1 VLINAVRIS
10 KTVDFLTT
18 EIDANSRIIIL
29 RGTVIRRQALR
40 RVVALG
46 VYAARSHVTVR
57 CDLTVAICR
66 AADIFALVA
75 SAETGFLRPAAVRVR
90 SAIDTRAVV
99 RDANAFSVLAALD
112 RIARSR
118 TNAFRLEALVDSF
131 VAKFSL
137 AAVKVRRALVVF
149 AFVALAL
156 VAKPGAFGEKV
167 FARDAKSP
175 HPIIIF

>member
-1 VLINAVRIS
+1 MAV
-10 KTVDFLTT
+10 
-18 EIDANSRIIIL
+18 
-29 RGTVIRRQALR
+29 
-40 RVVALG
+40 
-46 VYAARSHVTVR
+46 
-57 CDLTVAICR
+57 CC

-90 SAIDTRAVV
+90 SAIDTRAAV
-99 RDANAFSVLAALD
+99 RDANALSVLAALD

-137 AAVKVRRALVVF
+137 AAVKVRRAFVVF

-156 VAKPGAFGEKV
+156 VAKPGAFGEEV
-167 FARDAKSP
+167 FTVVVERAFNGLALVLSADMRRISVRAV
-175 HPIIIF
+175 